1 MSQLVCGVS
10 IWRTWVPPERR
21 VVRARTAWTTPYG
34 KHPWKQKQ
42 TRAGWKAPWPVGH
55 SPELGSCWVSAQAR
69 GLLLCPLGQRSPGD
83 RCSRKQLCERA
94 GGGLWAWVQV
104 CTSNMLFWSRVCGD
118 VGLAGWQVTPGVVKF
133 SNDSNHDRKLDEMG
147 RGDSHFSQKQNC

>member
-1 MSQLVCGVS
+1 MTPLLSVLPLQKKNKSVLESRKLGFVQMSQLVCGVS
-10 IWRTWVPPERR
+10 IWRMRVPPERQ

-42 TRAGWKAPWPVGH
+42 TRAGWKAHWPVGH

-94 GGGLWAWVQV
+94 GGGCEPGFRCAPPTCYFGPGYVV
-104 CTSNMLFWSRVCGD
+104 T
-118 VGLAGWQVTPGVVKF
+118 WQG
-133 SNDSNHDRKLDEMG
+133 G
-147 RGDSHFSQKQNC
+147 R